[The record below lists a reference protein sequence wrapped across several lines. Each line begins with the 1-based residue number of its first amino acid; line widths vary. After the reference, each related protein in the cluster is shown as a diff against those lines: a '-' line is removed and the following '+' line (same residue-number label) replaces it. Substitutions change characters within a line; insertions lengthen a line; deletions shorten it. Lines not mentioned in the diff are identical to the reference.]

1 MKITLA
7 GSLGRIGKPL
17 TQKLVKEGH
26 TVTVISSNPDRS
38 KNIEA
43 LGAIPA
49 IGALQDTNFLTS
61 VFTGANLVY
70 TIVPPANY
78 FDQTLDLYQYFVKLG
93 DSFKKAVE
101 KSGVK
106 KLVNLSSIGAH
117 LENGNGILEGTY
129 YVEKVLNS
137 LPEDVA
143 ITHIRPVEI
152 YYNLFQFI
160 DLIKHQGIIGSNLD
174 KDDVNAWVAPE
185 DIAEVVADEI
195 LNITSGRNIRYI
207 MSDELT
213 YSELASIIGNAIG
226 KPDLQWVKF
235 TDEQVLESLINVGMQ
250 PAIAHKMVEM
260 YAAIHSGLL
269 YEDYREK
276 DPKIE
281 GEVKMKDF
289 AREFTVLYN
298 KK

>member
-26 TVTVISSNPDRS
+26 TVTVISSNSDRS
-38 KNIEA
+38 KDIEA

-61 VFTGANLVY
+61 VFTGADVAY
-70 TIVPPANY
+70 TLVPPANY
-78 FDQTLDLYQYFVKLG
+78 FDQTLDLYQYFVELG

-106 KLVNLSSIGAH
+106 KVVNLSSIGAH
-117 LENGNGILEGTY
+117 LEKGNGILEGTY

-152 YYNLFQFI
+152 CYNLFQFI

-174 KDDVNAWVAPE
+174 KDDVNAWVATE
-185 DIAEVVADEI
+185 DIAEAVADEI
-195 LNITSGRNIRYI
+195 FNIKFGRNIRYI
-207 MSDELT
+207 VSDELT
-213 YSELASIIGNAIG
+213 YSKLATIIGNAIG
-226 KPDLQWVKF
+226 KPDLQWIKF

-281 GEVKMKDF
+281 GKVKMKDF

-298 KK
+298 QK